1 MNFPITPLYHGR
13 RDSLPVADAGL
24 QNIWGLQD
32 CAETINEFAS
42 DEQKAKYL
50 PRVCA
55 GETCAMDLTEP
66 DAGSDLQAVQLKA
79 TYNESRRDNGI

>member
-1 MNFPITPLYHGR
+1 MAAEIVAR
-13 RDSLPVADAGL
+13 ADAGL

-32 CAETINEFAS
+32 CAETINEFA
-42 DEQKAKYL
+42 DEIQKAKYL

-66 DAGSDLQAVQLKA
+66 DAGSDLQAVMLKA
-79 TYNESRRDNGI
+79 TYSEKDGC